1 MLQFL
6 DKISFATPR
15 LRRLAFWMLLALSA
29 YVLAGFSLL
38 PPVLKSVI
46 ITQSAKVLKRPT
58 SLDSVAFNPLTLE
71 LGLHGFSVDKREG
84 EGPLLAFSSLEV
96 APGVSSS
103 WRLAPVISSLRVN
116 DLLLDITFFG
126 DGRYS
131 ISDLLGATP
140 EEQER
145 AKQDTEEVEAIFPF
159 ALYGFEMH
167 NATLIFD
174 DQPHKKRH
182 TVTNLD
188 LVVPFTSSFADL
200 RDEFTTPRCSAVIN
214 GDPIELTGRTL
225 PFHDTLQTEFQLGA
239 VDVDLNKYW
248 TYLPLETSLTLVK
261 GAFTSDVSIYFAR
274 PEKKRLQL
282 FLGGGGR
289 LTNLELASPDDGSVL
304 SVKKIGF
311 QMKRFSLGDNLLKI
325 RDITVDEPR
334 VKLIRQADSQLNW
347 GAYFPGSSVS
357 EEGAT
362 VKTKGEDTALRV
374 DIQGVDIQSGSLE
387 WIDRAVPGGFARTY
401 PGFALKAQGLSTAD
415 GTPGT
420 FSASIGKDG
429 VFAVTGECALSSM
442 SGKATLTATGIKL
455 PTYAPYLDQ
464 VMPLRTDSGT
474 VDMTATVAAAMRD
487 DALNLSVTKGGLTL
501 SNLQLRKPE
510 AKSPSLGVRELAIKE
525 IDMDLATRTVGVS
538 AVMLTDPDVKLELDD
553 SGDIDLVA
561 LFADAKP
568 DEPPSDADTNQPP
581 PADDGAWTATVGTVR
596 VTGGSLALTDR
607 TPNAPAT
614 LGIEK
619 LDLTASNISTHEGES
634 LAVAATA
641 DWIGQGTIQADA
653 TATLTPLAGKG
664 TIGLAKLGLSPFN
677 TYLADSTDLRLTK
690 GAASADLAFTF
701 GQDDAMQFSLTG
713 KAELNGAQLKEA
725 GNTTEFAGID
735 ALVLSRIRLD
745 NEPYR
750 LSIEGVHLN
759 GPRATIAFDKSGR
772 LNVRRAFRIPEPPP
786 ATIPT
791 GEALQ
796 ASTPPAGQP
805 PATPADQPGAPAEP
819 SFFEAMKIGLVT
831 MLDGQINFTDA
842 SVKPAYSTEIS
853 DIKLKLEDIAQTEAA
868 RPKVDL
874 SASIGHTPMTVSGVV
889 NPLVTPIYSDLAVTI
904 SGLELVPL
912 SPYTIQYMAYPVE
925 RGRLYAQVNFKTE
938 DQLLQ
943 ADNKFFVEKLLLGP
957 KDTRPGAP
965 NIPVKF
971 GLSLLQDGNGN
982 MELNLPIRGR
992 LDDPDFRIGGIVFT
1006 TIAGLFV
1013 KALASPFSL
1022 IGSIFGGGEDMDF
1035 VTFDPGRHNLT
1046 ATAQRKLET
1055 TITALQER
1063 QRLKLEV
1070 DGVTDPKAD
1079 KAGLI
1084 QAIFDTKLKQQK
1096 HDSLPISERAR
1107 TTVEAM
1113 TIDPDEYEELLYQAY
1128 KDEPDDDVRPTTF
1141 FIADRQPPEV
1151 MRQYIMDRITVTDA
1165 DLRQLAMDRARTV
1178 KEHIITRDPSLTE
1191 RVFLLDRS
1199 RNRVA
1204 KPGVPLTRVDLG
1216 IR

>member
-1 MLQFL
+1 MLNFL

-15 LRRLAFWMLLALSA
+15 LRRLAFWMLLALST
-29 YVLAGFSLL
+29 YVLAGFLLL

-46 ITQSAKVLKRPT
+46 VTQSAKALKRPT

-71 LGLHGFSVDKREG
+71 LELHGFTVDKREG
-84 EGPLLAFSSLEV
+84 EGPLLAFSSLEI

-116 DLLLDITFFG
+116 DLLLDVTFFG

-145 AKQDTEEVEAIFPF
+145 ARQDTEDVEAVFPF

-174 DQPHKKRH
+174 DQPHEKRH
-182 TVTNLD
+182 TVTNLE

-200 RDEFTTPRCSAVIN
+200 RDEFTNPRCSAVVN
-214 GDPIELTGRTL
+214 GDPMELTGRTL

-248 TYLPLETSLTLVK
+248 SYLPLETPLKLIK
-261 GAFTSDVSIYFAR
+261 GAFSSDISIYFAR

-289 LTNLELASPDDGSVL
+289 LTNLELASPEDGSVF

-311 QMKRFSLGDNLLKI
+311 QMERFSLSDNLLRI

-334 VKLIRQADSQLNW
+334 VKLIRQTDSQLNW
-347 GAYFPGSSVS
+347 AGYFPGSSVS

-362 VKTKGEDTALRV
+362 VKTKGEDTAMRV
-374 DIQGVDIQSGSLE
+374 DIRGVEVTSGSLE

-401 PGFALKAQGLSTAD
+401 PGFALKAQELSTAD
-415 GTPGT
+415 GTPGS

-442 SGKATLTATGIKL
+442 SGTATLTATGIAL

-474 VDMTATVAAAMRD
+474 VDMTATVTAAMRD
-487 DALNLSVTKGGLTL
+487 DAVSLSVTKGGLTL

-510 AKSPSLGVRELAIKE
+510 AKNPSLGVRELAVR
-525 IDMDLATRTVGVS
+525 DVGFDLATRTVGVS
-538 AVMLTDPDVKLELDD
+538 AVMITDPDVKLELDD
-553 SGDIDLVA
+553 TGEIDLA
-561 LFADAKP
+561 RLFAATAP
-568 DEPPSDADTNQPP
+568 DETPSDADTNQPP
-581 PADDGAWTATVGTVR
+581 STDDGAWTATVGTVR
-596 VTGGSLALTDR
+596 VTGGVLALADR
-607 TPNAPAT
+607 TLDAPAT
-614 LGIEK
+614 LGIK
-619 LDLTASNISTHEGES
+619 NLDLTASNISTREGES

-664 TIGLAKLGLSPFN
+664 TIGLAQLGLSPFN
-677 TYLADSTDLRLTK
+677 SYLKESTDLRLTK

-701 GQDDAMQFSLTG
+701 DQDDALRFSLTG
-713 KAELNGAQLKEA
+713 KAGLNEVQLKET
-725 GNTTEFAGID
+725 GSKNEFAGID
-735 ALVLSRIRLD
+735 ALVLSRIRLE

-750 LSIEGVHLN
+750 LSVEAVHLN
-759 GPRATIAFDKSGR
+759 GPRATVSFNESGR

-786 ATIPT
+786 ATVPT
-791 GEALQ
+791 GEAAL
-796 ASTPPAGQP
+796 ASTPPAVKQP
-805 PATPADQPGAPAEP
+805 AQPAEQPGESAEP

-842 SVKPAYSTEIS
+842 SVKPTYSTEVS
-853 DIKLKLEDIAQTEAA
+853 DIKLKLEDIAQTDTA
-868 RPKVDL
+868 RPKVNL

-889 NPLVTPIYSDLAVTI
+889 NPLVTPIYSDLAVTV

-938 DQLLQ
+938 DWILQ

-1022 IGSIFGGGEDMDF
+1022 IGSIFGGGEDMAF
-1035 VTFDPGRHNLT
+1035 VAFDPGRHNLT
-1046 ATAQRKLET
+1046 ATALRKLET
-1055 TITALQER
+1055 TITALKER
-1063 QRLKLEV
+1063 KRLKLEV
-1070 DGVTDPKAD
+1070 DGVTDPVAD
-1079 KAGLI
+1079 KAGLA

-1141 FIADRQPPEV
+1141 FVADRQPPEV
-1151 MRQYIMDRITVTDA
+1151 MRRYIMDRITVTDA
-1165 DLRQLAMDRARTV
+1165 NLRQLAMDRARAV
-1178 KEHIITRDPSLTE
+1178 KEHIISREPSLTD

-1199 RNRVA
+1199 RNRKA

>member
-1 MLQFL
+1 MLNFL

-15 LRRLAFWMLLALSA
+15 LRRLAFWMLLALST
-29 YVLAGFSLL
+29 YVLAGFLLL

-46 ITQSAKVLKRPT
+46 VTQSAKALKRPT

-71 LGLHGFSVDKREG
+71 LELHGFTVDKREG
-84 EGPLLAFSSLEV
+84 DGPLLAFSSLEV

-116 DLLLDITFFG
+116 DLLLDVTFFG

-145 AKQDTEEVEAIFPF
+145 AREDAEEVEAVFPF

-182 TVTNLD
+182 TVTNLE

-214 GDPIELTGRTL
+214 GDPVELTGRAL

-248 TYLPLETSLTLVK
+248 AYLPLETSLTLVK
-261 GAFTSDVSIYFAR
+261 GAFSSDISIYFAR

-304 SVKKIGF
+304 SVN
-311 QMKRFSLGDNLLKI
+311 QMERFSLGDNLLKI
-325 RDITVDEPR
+325 RDITVEEPR
-334 VKLIRQADSQLNW
+334 VKLIRQADDQLNW
-347 GAYFPGSSVS
+347 AGYFPGSSVT
-357 EEGAT
+357 EQGAT

-374 DIQGVDIQSGSLE
+374 DIAGLEVTSGSLE

-401 PGFALKAQGLSTAD
+401 PRFALKAQGLSTAD

-429 VFAVTGECALSSM
+429 VVAVTGECALSSM
-442 SGKATLTATGIKL
+442 SGKATLTATGIAL
-455 PTYAPYLDQ
+455 PAYAPYLSQ
-464 VMPLRTDSGT
+464 AMPLLADSGT
-474 VDMTATVAAAMRD
+474 VDMTATVAAAVRD
-487 DALNLSVTKGGLTL
+487 DAVSLSVTKGGLTL
-501 SNLQLRKPE
+501 SNLQLRKPD
-510 AKSPSLGVRELAIKE
+510 AKSPSLEAAELAVREV
-525 IDMDLATRTVGVS
+525 DVDLATRTVGVS
-538 AVMLTDPDVKLELDD
+538 AVMLTDPEVKLELD
-553 SGDIDLVA
+553 SGDIDLVT

-568 DEPPSDADTNQPP
+568 DETPSDAGTNRPP
-581 PADDGAWTATVGTVR
+581 PADDETWTATVGTVR

-607 TPNAPAT
+607 TPDAPAT

-619 LDLTASNISTHEGES
+619 LDLTASNISTREGES

-641 DWIGQGTIQADA
+641 DWIGRGTIQADA
-653 TATLTPLAGKG
+653 TATLSPLAGKG
-664 TIGLAKLGLSPFN
+664 TIVLARLGLSPFN

-690 GAASADLAFTF
+690 GTASADLAFAF
-701 GQDDAMQFSLTG
+701 DQDDALHFSLTG
-713 KAELNGAQLKEA
+713 KAELGEVQLKEA
-725 GNTTEFAGID
+725 GSKNEFAGID
-735 ALVLSRIRLD
+735 ALALSKIRLE

-750 LSIEGVHLN
+750 LSVEAVHLN
-759 GPRATIAFDKSGR
+759 GPRAVVTFDESGR

-786 ATIPT
+786 AKTPT
-791 GEALQ
+791 GDAVP
-796 ASTPPAGQP
+796 APTPPAAKP
-805 PATPADQPGAPAEP
+805 PAQPADQPGESAEP
-819 SFFEAMKIGLVT
+819 SFFEAMKIGVVT
-831 MLDGQINFTDA
+831 LLDGRIHFTDA
-842 SVKPAYSTEIS
+842 SVKPTYSTEIS

-874 SASIGHTPMTVSGVV
+874 SASIGHTPMTVSGVF
-889 NPLVTPIYSDLAVTI
+889 NPLLTPIYSDLAVTI

-912 SPYTIQYMAYPVE
+912 SPYTIQYLAYPVE

-938 DQLLQ
+938 DQVLQ

-971 GLSLLQDGNGN
+971 GLALLQDGNGN

-1022 IGSIFGGGEDMDF
+1022 IGSIFGGGEDMAF
-1035 VTFDPGRHNLT
+1035 VVFEPGRHRLT
-1046 ATAQRKLET
+1046 ATAMRKLET

-1063 QRLKLEV
+1063 KRLKLEV

-1079 KAGLI
+1079 KAGLT

-1107 TTVEAM
+1107 TTVEAV
-1113 TIDPDEYEELLYQAY
+1113 TVDPDEYEEMLYQAY

-1141 FIADRQPPEV
+1141 FVADRQPPEV

-1165 DLRQLAMDRARTV
+1165 DLRQLAVDRARAV
-1178 KEHIITRDPSLTE
+1178 KEHIITRDPSLAE
-1191 RVFLLDRS
+1191 RVYLLDRS